1 MRTLGLL
8 VASLLILSCGGA
20 AAPGGPDAQKTAPQL
35 FSPTSSIK
43 NVVVEVD
50 YGPDAEP
57 YENGTLF
64 TANAQ
69 RLFRD
74 SGKALT
80 LPTSRSQME
89 ALSEP
94 TKSSLDVDE
103 LLAIAS
109 RHRTSKNTPDTATF
123 YVLFVN
129 AKFVDDT
136 KTVRDDILGVSIG
149 DTGVIAMFK
158 PVIEST
164 KSVLAPNLERFVEQT
179 TLTHEFGHAVGL
191 VNNGAPNIASHH
203 DSEHGAHCSNNE
215 CVMYWQNEGASA
227 AIEFARKY
235 LTTGNAIVFDADCLA
250 DIDALKK

>member
-1 MRTLGLL
+1 MNRF
-8 VASLLILSCGGA
+8 VASLSLLIVSCGGNA
-20 AAPGGPDAQKTAPQL
+20 TPTAPEEQKPAPLL
-35 FSPTSSIK
+35 FSPTSTIK
-43 NVVVEVD
+43 KVVVEID
-50 YGPDAEP
+50 YGPSAQP
-57 YENGTLF
+57 YEGGTLF
-64 TANAQ
+64 DANAQ

-74 SGKALT
+74 TGKTFTIQA
-80 LPTSRSQME
+80 PTSID
-89 ALSEP
+89 EP

-103 LLAIAS
+103 LLAIAE
-109 RHRTSKNTPDTATF
+109 RHRDVKNSADTASF

-129 AKFVDDT
+129 AKFKDT
-136 KTVRDDILGVSIG
+136 AMMVRDDILGVSIG
-149 DTGVIAMFK
+149 KTGVIAMFK

-164 KSVLAPNLERFVEQT
+164 KSILTPNLERFVEQT
-179 TLTHEFGHAVGL
+179 TLTHEFGHAIGL

-203 DSEHGAHCSNNE
+203 DSAHGAHCSNDQ